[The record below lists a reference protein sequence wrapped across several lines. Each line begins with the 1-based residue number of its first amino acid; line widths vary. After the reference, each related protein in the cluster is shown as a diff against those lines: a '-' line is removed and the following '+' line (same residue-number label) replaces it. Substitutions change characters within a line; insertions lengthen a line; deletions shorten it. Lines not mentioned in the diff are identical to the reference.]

1 MKVINEDIK
10 TNSFKPIYFLYGEE
24 DYLKKQM
31 KDRLSKAISGDDTM
45 NLTIINEKLKT
56 FDELIS
62 IGQTLPFFSEK
73 RLIVLNDADIFSL
86 SSSETFE
93 NFLQNQPEYL
103 HIIIVEKTAD
113 KRKKLFKTIN
123 EKGYVTELN
132 AQSTENLGRFIATK
146 CKEAGKNI
154 SNEVILKILKRT
166 GSNLGII
173 SNELEKLFSYTYDSP
188 SISLNDVAAICNVQL
203 EDRVFDMISA
213 IAGKKQELAFRLYY
227 DLLALKEPPVKIL
240 ILMERHFFGMLQ
252 VKTADPSI
260 QKSELAKNIGMKGV
274 MPFVVNNYINQAK
287 NFSLEKLINLADSF
301 AQTEEDIKT
310 GIIGDRIGVEL
321 LIAESLS

>member
-146 CKEAGKNI
+146 CKEAGKNVT
-154 SNEVILKILKRT
+154 NEVILEILKRT

>member
-93 NFLQNQPEYL
+93 NFLQNQPQYL

-146 CKEAGKNI
+146 CKEAGKNVT
-154 SNEVILKILKRT
+154 NEVILEILKRT

>member
-73 RLIVLNDADIFSL
+73 RLIVLNDTDIFSL

-103 HIIIVEKTAD
+103 HLIIVEKTAD
-113 KRKKLFKTIN
+113 KRKKLFKIIN

-132 AQSTENLGRFIATK
+132 AQSTENLGRFIAMK
-146 CKEAGKNI
+146 CKEAGKNVT
-154 SNEVILKILKRT
+154 NEVILEILKRT

-188 SISLNDVAAICNVQL
+188 SISLNDVSAICNVQL

-240 ILMERHFFGMLQ
+240 ILMERHFLGMLQ
-252 VKTADPSI
+252 VKTADSSI

-310 GIIGDRIGVEL
+310 GMIGDRIGVEL
-321 LIAESLS
+321 LIAEALV